1 MEEQTNTNNELNL
14 GTQYEFSKN
23 MVAQLSALEQ
33 GVINSKKEILMNY
46 LRKIDCTYYML
57 LCNERKDYT
66 VFRVGSYNEDMYLD
80 HDHQYKELIN
90 ILVDEC
96 LVNRGEIRGIDL
108 TENKDAVEIWLYI
121 DEEAFVYYFFPYD
134 NAVIEV

>member
-1 MEEQTNTNNELNL
+1 MEEQTNALNL

-23 MVAQLSALEQ
+23 MVSQIPALEQ
-33 GVINSKKEILMNY
+33 GVINSKKEILMNF
-46 LRKIDCTYYML
+46 LRKLDKTYYML

-66 VFRVGSYNEDMYLD
+66 VFRIGSYDEDVYPN
-80 HDHQYKELIN
+80 HDHQYKEVIN

-108 TENKDAVEIWLYI
+108 TENKDAIEIWLYI

-134 NAVIEV
+134 EAIIEV